1 MSRRARP
8 SDATPSARRPRPRA
22 ERIPA
27 RIRDRLSSRAQ
38 ATKDVLAPLRRAIE
52 GVLTEDN
59 KVYVLMCIVLAA
71 PALIVYAHRLE
82 AKQAAARARADH
94 ALAKKDD

>member
-1 MSRRARP
+1 M
-8 SDATPSARRPRPRA
+8 
-22 ERIPA
+22 
-27 RIRDRLSSRAQ
+27 
-38 ATKDVLAPLRRAIE
+38 
-52 GVLTEDN
+52 
-59 KVYVLMCIVLAA
+59 YVLMCIVLAA